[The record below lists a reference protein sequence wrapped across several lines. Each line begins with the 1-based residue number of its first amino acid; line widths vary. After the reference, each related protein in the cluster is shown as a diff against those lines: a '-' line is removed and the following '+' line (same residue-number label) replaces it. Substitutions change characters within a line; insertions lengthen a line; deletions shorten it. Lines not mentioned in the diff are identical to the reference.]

1 MIAIKATARK
11 LGVMFYN
18 LLTKGLD
25 YVEQGVKKYEEQY
38 RTQMTKFLTEESCRI
53 WIHYGCDNYFYGVV
67 HWESTL

>member
-11 LGVMFYN
+11 LAVMFYN

-38 RTQMTKFLTEESCRI
+38 RIQMTKFLQKKAAEFGYAMVAVTASPE
-53 WIHYGCDNYFYGVV
+53 
-67 HWESTL
+67 